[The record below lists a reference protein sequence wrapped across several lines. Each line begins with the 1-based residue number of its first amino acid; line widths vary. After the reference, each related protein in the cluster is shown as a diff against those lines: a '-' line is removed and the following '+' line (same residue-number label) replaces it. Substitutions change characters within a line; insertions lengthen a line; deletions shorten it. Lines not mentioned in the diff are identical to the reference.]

1 MSNFR
6 LGSIDW
12 DSVRL
17 LHGEHLSLET
27 AYHEEL
33 VRWALHHG
41 CPHGVVRMDADSL
54 TVVPSSTMT
63 YRVTLRRCQAITPQ
77 GYWVDISDEESA
89 PSFDLD
95 KEQYLHTV
103 VGVYLGVDV
112 AEKKRQPMYP
122 TRSSALIECQLRWR
136 RYVLS
141 FDRTADDVDW
151 LPIGQIRNQGGELAL
166 DRDFIPECV
175 YLNSHPQL
183 IHKVKDI
190 RDTAERG
197 LETLERYTIATSP
210 SVAVTAGQF
219 AASLAPAAVA
229 VDWQTRPR
237 AYVERLISVLMAK
250 YSLVTVLCPVNM
262 GYRDQALTAIENA
275 VNYVQSNA
283 ESDLPLGAALDRIKA
298 ALETLI
304 QLYGQLPAAPV
315 TRQEPIP
322 VRPEPRPHEEKP
334 VIVKDGGRP
343 VSKGIFRRGT

>member
-1 MSNFR
+1 MNNFR

-17 LHGEHLSLET
+17 LHADHLSHET
-27 AYHEEL
+27 AYLEEL
-33 VRWALHHG
+33 VRWTLHYG
-41 CPHGVVRMDADSL
+41 CPRGVVRLDADSL
-54 TVVPSSTMT
+54 TVVPSSPMT

-103 VGVYLGVDV
+103 VGVYLGVHLT
-112 AEKKRQPMYP
+112 EKRRQPMYP
-122 TRSSALIECQLRWR
+122 TRSSALIECQSRWR

-141 FDRTADDVDW
+141 FDRTSDDVDW
-151 LPIGQIRNQGGELAL
+151 LQIGQIRNQGGELAL
-166 DRDFIPECV
+166 DAGFIPECV
-175 YLNSHPQL
+175 YLNSHAQL
-183 IHKVKDI
+183 VNKVKEI
-190 RDTAERG
+190 RDAAGRG
-197 LETLERYTIATSP
+197 LETLERYTIATAP
-210 SVAVTAGQF
+210 SVAATAGQF

-250 YSLVTVLCPVNM
+250 YSLVTILCPVNM

-283 ESDLPLGAALDRIKA
+283 ESDLPLGVALDRIKA
-298 ALETLI
+298 ALEVLV

-315 TRQEPIP
+315 TRQEPTP
-322 VRPEPRPHEEKP
+322 VRTEPRPHEEKP
-334 VIVKDGGRP
+334 VIVKEGRVP
-343 VSKGIFRRGT
+343 SKGIFRRG